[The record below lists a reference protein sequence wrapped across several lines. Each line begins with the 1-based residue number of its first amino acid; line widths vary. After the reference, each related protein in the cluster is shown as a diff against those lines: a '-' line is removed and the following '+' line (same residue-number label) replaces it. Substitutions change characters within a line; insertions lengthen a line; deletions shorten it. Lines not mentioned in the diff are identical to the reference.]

1 MNFDYSPK
9 VEQMR
14 KRLLAFFDAHI
25 YPNER
30 RFHEEVAANRASGN
44 AWVPTALIEELKPL
58 ARAAG
63 LWNLFLPK
71 STRAPEGLSNLEY
84 APLCEIMGR
93 VSWAAEVFN
102 CSAPDTG
109 NMETI
114 ERYGSEA
121 HKTQW
126 LEPLLR
132 GEMRSAF
139 LMTEPEVA
147 SSDATNI
154 QCRIERVI
162 GENGDE
168 YVINGRKWWSSGAGD
183 PRCAIYIVMGK
194 TNPEAGRHSQQSM
207 VLVPANAPGITV
219 IRPLSVFGYDDA
231 PHGHMEVSLKNVRVP
246 VTNLLLGEGRGF
258 EIAQGRLGPGRIHH
272 CMRSVG
278 AAERALELMCERAI
292 ARVAFGKTIAQQTVT
307 QERIAESRCSIE
319 MARLLT
325 LKAAYMM
332 DTVGNKVA
340 KAEIAMIKIVA
351 PTMALKVIDWAIQ
364 VYGGAG
370 VSDDTPLALMWAHQR
385 TLRLADGPDE
395 VHRNSL
401 AKLELARH
409 MKLPSGEVQMPIT
422 RGS

>member
-9 VEQMR
+9 VQEMQA
-14 KRLLAFFDAHI
+14 RLLAFFDAHI

-30 RFHEEVAANRASGN
+30 RFFEEVEANRKAGN
-44 AWVPTALIEELKPL
+44 AWIPTQLIEELKPL

-84 APLCEIMGR
+84 APMCEIMGR
-93 VSWAAEVFN
+93 VTWAAEVFN

-154 QCRIERVI
+154 QCRIERD
-162 GENGDE
+162 GDE
-168 YVINGRKWWSSGAGD
+168 YVINGTKWWSSGAGD

-194 TNPEAGRHSQQSM
+194 TNPEAGRHEQQAM
-207 VLVPANAPGITV
+207 VLVPANTPGITV
-219 IRPLSVFGYDDA
+219 LRPLSVFGYDDA
-231 PHGHMEVSLKNVRVP
+231 PHGHMEIELKNVRVP
-246 VTNLLLGEGRGF
+246 VSNMLLGEGRGF

-278 AAERALELMCERAI
+278 AAERALEMLCERALK
-292 ARVAFGKTIAQQTVT
+292 RVAFGKTIAQQGVT
-307 QERIAESRCSIE
+307 QERIAEARCGIE
-319 MARLLT
+319 QARLLT

-332 DTVGNKVA
+332 DTVGNKGA

-351 PTMALKVIDWAIQ
+351 PNTALKVIDWAMQ
-364 VYGGAG
+364 VYGGMG
-370 VSDDTPLALMWAHQR
+370 ISGDTPLAMMWAHQR
-385 TLRLADGPDE
+385 TLRFADGPDE
-395 VHRNSL
+395 VHRHSL

-409 MKLPSGEVQMPIT
+409 MKLPGEVHMPIT